1 MGQFCAYKNPN
12 PATRAQYPFL
22 LDIQSD
28 LLSELRT
35 TVVIPMTP
43 SKLAAPMSLT
53 RLNPS
58 IVIDGKK
65 FTVMTQE
72 IAGVDRN
79 KLVSLRNSRCTR
91 FCTHW
96 HITPQKPVSGFHNW
110 RGRTF

>member
-1 MGQFCAYKNPN
+1 MSQFCAYKNPN

-28 LLSELRT
+28 LLSDLRT

-43 SKLAAPMSLT
+43 SRLAAPMSLT

-58 IVIDGKK
+58 IVIDGKT
-65 FTVMTQE
+65 FIVMTQE

-79 KLVSLRNSRCTR
+79 KLGDKAHDLSSYRSEIIAALDFVL
-91 FCTHW
+91 
-96 HITPQKPVSGFHNW
+96 SGI
-110 RGRTF
+110 

>member
-1 MGQFCAYKNPN
+1 MAQFFAYKNPN
-12 PATRAQYPFL
+12 PATRAQYPYL

-35 TVVIPMTP
+35 TVVIPLTP

-53 RLNPS
+53 RLNPN
-58 IVIDGKK
+58 IVIDGKS

-79 KLVSLRNSRCTR
+79 QLGAQAYNLSSYRAEIIAALDFVL
-91 FCTHW
+91 
-96 HITPQKPVSGFHNW
+96 SGI
-110 RGRTF
+110 

>member
-1 MGQFCAYKNPN
+1 MAQFFAYKNPN
-12 PATRAQYPFL
+12 PATRAQYTYL

-35 TVVIPMTP
+35 TVVIPLTP

-53 RLNPS
+53 RLNPN
-58 IVIDGKK
+58 IVIDGKS

-79 KLVSLRNSRCTR
+79 QLGAQAYNLSSYRSEIISALDFVL
-91 FCTHW
+91 
-96 HITPQKPVSGFHNW
+96 SGI
-110 RGRTF
+110 

>member
-12 PATRAQYPFL
+12 SATRTQYPYL

-35 TVVIPMTP
+35 TIVIPLTP
-43 SKLAAPMSLT
+43 SKIAASMSLT

-58 IVIDGKK
+58 LLLDGKS

-79 KLVSLRNSRCTR
+79 QLGAQAYDLSSYRSEIIAAVDFVL
-91 FCTHW
+91 
-96 HITPQKPVSGFHNW
+96 SGI
-110 RGRTF
+110 

>member
-12 PATRAQYPFL
+12 PATRAQYPYL

-35 TVVIPMTP
+35 TVVIPLTP

-58 IVIDGKK
+58 IVIDGKY
-65 FTVMTQE
+65 FAVMTQE

-79 KLVSLRNSRCTR
+79 QLGAQAYDLLSYRSEIIAALDFVL
-91 FCTHW
+91 
-96 HITPQKPVSGFHNW
+96 SGI
-110 RGRTF
+110 

>member
-22 LDIQSD
+22 LDVQSD

-53 RLNPS
+53 RLNPG
-58 IVIDGKK
+58 IVIDGKT

-72 IAGVDRN
+72 IAGVDRI
-79 KLVSLRNSRCTR
+79 KLGDQAYDLSSYRSEIIAALDFVL
-91 FCTHW
+91 
-96 HITPQKPVSGFHNW
+96 SGI
-110 RGRTF
+110 